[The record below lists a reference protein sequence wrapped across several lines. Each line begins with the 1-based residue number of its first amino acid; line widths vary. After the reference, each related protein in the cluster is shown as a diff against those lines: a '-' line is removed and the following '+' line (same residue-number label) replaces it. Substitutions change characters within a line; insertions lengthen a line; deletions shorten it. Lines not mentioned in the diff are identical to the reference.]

1 MRRRGMPP
9 LIPLARA
16 VSRPAMVTA
25 LILLSTSCTMH
36 RSSLT
41 PAPDAVAVRAASSD
55 SPLQAEEAR
64 APGQAGIGRLLIRRA
79 SMLLE
84 VDNPESVA
92 RRVATV
98 TASLGGYIE
107 QSRESSGG

>member
-1 MRRRGMPP
+1 MRRRGMSP
-9 LIPLARA
+9 LISLARA
-16 VSRPAMVTA
+16 VSRPAVVTA
-25 LILLSTSCTMH
+25 LILLSTACTMH

-41 PAPDAVAVRAASSD
+41 PAPDAVAVRQASSD

-64 APGQAGIGRLLIRRA
+64 AQPGQAGIGRLLIRRA

-84 VDNPESVA
+84 VDNPEAVA

-107 QSRESSGG
+107 QSRES